1 MPYCEEETKRTRKEG
16 LTREKEKKNEMT
28 AIKREWGGN
37 KSEGAKKGHNSLAQV
52 SGGKRARYRE
62 KGRRRKKTQS
72 SGGWALFAS
81 HDNMLKSL
89 QSYGKQDITRFPRS
103 YLPYTLDHLFLPLP
117 DTSQHPSP
125 SNMNVHKVLA
135 QK

>member
-1 MPYCEEETKRTRKEG
+1 
-16 LTREKEKKNEMT
+16 MT
-28 AIKREWGGN
+28 AIKRAWGGN
-37 KSEGAKKGHNSLAQV
+37 KSERAKKGHNSLAQV
-52 SGGKRARYRE
+52 CGGK
-62 KGRRRKKTQS
+62 KGRVTEKEEEEKKKKTQS

-89 QSYGKQDITRFPRS
+89 QSYGKRDITRFPRS
-103 YLPYTLDHLFLPLP
+103 YLPYILDHLFLPLP
-117 DTSQHPSP
+117 DTSRHPSP